1 MVAHGFGVA
10 ESYHQPIAA
19 EGGGGF
25 VVESQKKVSKKKDTA
40 AVVRHIAEL
49 LTSAGGRALLVGG
62 CVRDSLLG
70 LTSKDFDMEV
80 YGLSMEAIRDILSK
94 EYKLDF
100 VGMAFGV
107 LKVLHYDI
115 DIALPRV
122 ENKTNSGHKGFDVM
136 FVPNLSYADAASR
149 RDFTIN
155 AIMRD
160 PLSNELIDPWNG
172 VKDLHDGIL
181 RHVSSHFVEDP
192 LRVLRAMQFAA
203 RFDFQIA
210 KETISLCSTLSQDE
224 LAQERVAAEWEKLLL
239 KGRKPSKGLSFL
251 RDCGWID
258 YYPEL
263 KALIGCKQEPEWHPE
278 GDVWEHTLRVLD
290 AAAAMRHYAET
301 ENLVLML
308 AALCHDFGK
317 PSTTTVDG
325 RGRIIS
331 HGHDEAGVVPAE
343 SFIRRIWNKKE
354 LDDVMPLVKR
364 HMLPTLF
371 FQTNAPDRAYRR
383 LSLEVRSMELL
394 ADLAECDL
402 RGVEMPDE
410 LLKEKIARID
420 VFRERANA
428 LNVMAERPKP
438 IVLGRHLM
446 ERGIKP
452 GPQMKPILDKC
463 FDAQLNGE
471 FNDLPKALEY
481 LDSLLKE
488 RQN

>member
-1 MVAHGFGVA
+1 MTV
-10 ESYHQPIAA
+10 
-19 EGGGGF
+19 
-25 VVESQKKVSKKKDTA
+25 KKKDTE

-49 LTSAGGRALLVGG
+49 LKAAGGRALLVGG

-70 LTSKDFDMEV
+70 LDCKDFDMEV
-80 YGLSMEAIRDILSK
+80 YGLSMERIREILGK
-94 EYKLDF
+94 DYKLDF

-122 ENKTNSGHKGFDVM
+122 ENKTSSGHKGFDVT
-136 FVPNLSYADAASR
+136 FVPDLSYADAASR
-149 RDFTIN
+149 RDFTVN

-160 PLSNELIDPWNG
+160 PLSGELIDPWNG
-172 VKDLHDGIL
+172 AQDLHDGVL

-203 RFDFQIA
+203 RFDFQVA
-210 KETISLCSTLSQDE
+210 EETVRLCSVLSQEE
-224 LAQERVAAEWEKLLL
+224 LAQERVAGEWEKLLL
-239 KGRKPSKGLSFL
+239 KGRKPSKGLAFL

-278 GDVWEHTLRVLD
+278 GDVWEHTLRVVD

-331 HGHDEAGVVPAE
+331 HGHDEAGVAPAAA
-343 SFIRRIWNKKE
+343 FIRRIWNKKE

-371 FQTNAPDRAYRR
+371 FQTDAPDRAYRR

-402 RGVEMPDE
+402 RGVEMPDGV
-410 LLKEKIARID
+410 LKEKIARID

-471 FNDLPKALEY
+471 FNDLPQALEY
-481 LDSLLKE
+481 LDSLLAGREKKE
-488 RQN
+488 

>member
-1 MVAHGFGVA
+1 M
-10 ESYHQPIAA
+10 
-19 EGGGGF
+19 
-25 VVESQKKVSKKKDTA
+25 ESQKKALKKKDTTT
-40 AVVRHIAEL
+40 VVRHIAEL

-80 YGLSMEAIRDILSK
+80 YGLSMEAIHDILGK

-172 VKDLHDGIL
+172 VKDLHDGVL
-181 RHVSSHFVEDP
+181 RHVSAHFVEDP

-210 KETISLCSTLSQDE
+210 EETVHLCSTLSQDE

-239 KGRKPSKGLSFL
+239 KGRKPSKGLLFL

-290 AAAAMRHYAET
+290 AAAAMHHYVET
-301 ENLVLML
+301 ENLRLML

-317 PSTTTVDG
+317 PLTTKVDD

-331 HGHDEAGVVPAE
+331 HA
-343 SFIRRIWNKKE
+343 RE
-354 LDDVMPLVKR
+354 LRP
-364 HMLPTLF
+364 
-371 FQTNAPDRAYRR
+371 
-383 LSLEVRSMELL
+383 
-394 ADLAECDL
+394 DL
-402 RGVEMPDE
+402 RQVPRSQA
-410 LLKEKIARID
+410 AR
-420 VFRERANA
+420 R
-428 LNVMAERPKP
+428 
-438 IVLGRHLM
+438 
-446 ERGIKP
+446 RG
-452 GPQMKPILDKC
+452 
-463 FDAQLNGE
+463 
-471 FNDLPKALEY
+471 
-481 LDSLLKE
+481 
-488 RQN
+488 